1 MPKIIEVKQGTEEW
15 FLARC
20 GKVTAS
26 EFKSVLA
33 SGRGASESKTRR
45 TYMLKIL
52 GEILTG
58 RPADKWQ
65 GNEHTERGHEDEPIA
80 RILYE
85 SKSGNEVQEV
95 GMIESDCGKIGYSPD
110 GLCGFDGLV
119 EIKSKSPHIHL
130 DVLLKGEI
138 PTEHIAQLQGGLMVS
153 GRDWIDFVSYCEGL
167 PIFIKRVHR
176 DIEYI
181 TNLSRQIDLFF
192 EEMEEIK
199 LKVQNIK

>member
-1 MPKIIEVKQGTEEW
+1 MPKIINVKQGTEEW

-33 SGRGASESKTRR
+33 SGKGSSESKTRR

-58 RPADKWQ
+58 RPADKWA

-85 SKSGNEVQEV
+85 SFSGNEVKEV

-110 GLCGFDGLV
+110 GICGLDGLV
-119 EIKSKSPHIHL
+119 EIKSKMPHIHL
-130 DVLLKGEI
+130 DVLLKDEV
-138 PTEHIAQLQGGLMVS
+138 PPEHMAQLQGGLMVS
-153 GRDWIDFVSYCEGL
+153 QRAWIDFVSYSEGL
-167 PIFIKRVHR
+167 PLFVKRVNR
-176 DIEYI
+176 DEEYI
-181 TNLSRQIDLFF
+181 ANLSKQIDLFF
-192 EEMEEIK
+192 QEMNE
-199 LKVQNIK
+199 LKTKIASL

>member
-1 MPKIIEVKQGTEEW
+1 MPKIIDVKQGTEEW

-33 SGRGASESKTRR
+33 NGRGSSESKTRR

-58 RPADKWQ
+58 RPSDKWQ

-85 SKSGNEVQEV
+85 SQSGNEVQEV
-95 GMIESDCGKIGYSPD
+95 GMFESDCGKIGYSPD
-110 GLCGFDGLV
+110 GIISNDGLV
-119 EIKSKSPHIHL
+119 EIKSKMPHLHL
-130 DVLLKGEI
+130 DVLLRNEV
-138 PTEHIAQLQGGLMVS
+138 PPEHIPQLQGGLMVS
-153 GRDWIDFVSYCEGL
+153 GRDWVDFVSYSEGL
-167 PIFIKRVHR
+167 PLFVKRVHR
-176 DIEYI
+176 DVEYI

-192 EEMEEIK
+192 REMEE
-199 LKVQNIK
+199 LKTKIQNIK